1 MKEFR
6 TKAVL
11 PLLVLR
17 AFTALP
23 VACSPA
29 ATFTGVGAG
38 GFGVGVGVGVGVGED
53 TEMVAVLIVL
63 PAALVA
69 VMV

>member
-6 TKAVL
+6 TRADF
-11 PLLVLR
+11 PALVLR
-17 AFTALP
+17 AFTALNK
-23 VACSPA
+23 ACSQA
-29 ATFTGVGAG
+29 AAFTGVGAG
-38 GFGVGVGVGVGVGED
+38 GFGVGGGVGVGVGED
-53 TEMVAVLIVL
+53 TEIVTVLIVL